1 MKKQD
6 FPIIFNLK
14 IMCILIASILG
25 SISSPIYAQ
34 WTTGLAAGNINA
46 VHANGSTM
54 YAGFNA
60 TGSLIISTDTGASWN
75 YSATGLVVGSDVR
88 AFASNST
95 TVYAGTTNGVYQ
107 ASTSGTPIWTK
118 ILDNV
123 SCFAL
128 HINGNSLYAGT
139 MGGGVYR
146 STDGGSTWTQ
156 VNNGLSML
164 HVYALT
170 SNGTHLFAGTY
181 HNGSTNGQGV
191 FRSSDNGN
199 SWTAVNNGMPANT
212 TIMSLAVAGGTLM
225 AGTNGQGIYRSTDNG
240 NNWTNVASGVVHTL
254 HVVCDNT
261 IYAGLLSHGGIIT
274 STDNGLTWTAA
285 STGLPNTG
293 GYTVTSISSGN
304 GYLIAGSLG
313 GGISRMSFE
322 CPPAATTCITWNL
335 LNSTAVTSSGNAL
348 NGIQEII
355 QGMMIFSNNPY
366 TSNGQQLWMGN
377 TGWPAGNL
385 DLNRYVE
392 FNSTVASGSQL
403 TIQNVSFN
411 YGDYTLTT
419 DFNLLQF
426 EAFYSTDNWTSS
438 HALTTGPITY
448 LNTTMQSFIKT
459 GLNVSIASGQIFSV
473 RIHPYAPLGSIA
485 MTPTFAV
492 HNNFSICGSTTD
504 AVCTVTD
511 TITVYKT
518 VTDTLVIDLNIT
530 GSPGIPD
537 SKNTIKAYPNPA
549 KNQLTLDY
557 GNFNRMSGYSIKVS
571 NILGQTIYL
580 QPIAQ
585 QQVSIDLS
593 NWGGTGTYILN
604 LLDPDQNIVETKKI
618 ILQ

>member
-6 FPIIFNLK
+6 FPIISSLK
-14 IMCILIASILG
+14 IMCILLASILG
-25 SISSPIYAQ
+25 SSSSPVYAQ

-128 HINGNSLYAGT
+128 HIDGNSLYAGT

-212 TIMSLAVAGGTLM
+212 TIVSLAVAGGTLM

-322 CPPAATTCITWNL
+322 CPPAATSCINWNL
-335 LNSTAVTSSGNAL
+335 LNSTAVTSSGNTL

-366 TSNGQQLWMGN
+366 TANGQQLWMGN

-438 HALTTGPITY
+438 HALTTGPLTY
-448 LNTTMQSFIKT
+448 LNTTIQSFI
-459 GLNVSIASGQIFSV
+459 
-473 RIHPYAPLGSIA
+473 
-485 MTPTFAV
+485 
-492 HNNFSICGSTTD
+492 
-504 AVCTVTD
+504 
-511 TITVYKT
+511 KT
-518 VTDTLVIDLNIT
+518 VTDTLVIDLKIT
-530 GSPGIPD
+530 GSPGIPA
-537 SKNTIKAYPNPA
+537 SNNLIKVYPNPA

-557 GNFNRMSGYSIKVS
+557 GNFNSMSGYSIKVS
-571 NILGQTIYL
+571 NIMGQTIYL

-604 LLDPDQNIVETKKI
+604 LLDQDQNIVETKKI